1 MNQIITTDNRITL
14 NNLSIRTK
22 KRPHVFT
29 PPAHDFILDSTSENL
44 EAIFYAVS
52 QNKPCLLVGE
62 TGTGKTSLVRYLAS
76 ITNQAYRR
84 VNLNGQTNTDD
95 LIGKWVVKEGSMVWV
110 DGVLVE
116 AMKMGYWLVLDELNS
131 ALPEV
136 LFLLQSLLDDD
147 KFIVLSEKNGEI
159 IRPHSNFRLFATMNP
174 AGNYTGTND
183 LNRALLSR
191 FPVVV
196 KYDYIALK
204 LETDILALHNSKAK
218 IKPIII
224 DAILRA

>member
-1 MNQIITTDNRITL
+1 MNTNKIITTDNKITL
-14 NNLSIRTK
+14 NNLSIKTR
-22 KRPHVFT
+22 KRAHAFT
-29 PPAHDFILDSTSENL
+29 PPAHDFILDSNSENL
-44 EAIFYAVS
+44 EAVFYAIS

-62 TGTGKTSLVRYLAS
+62 TGTGKTSLIRYLAS
-76 ITNQAYRR
+76 ISNQPYRR
-84 VNLNGQTNTDD
+84 INLNVQTNTDD
-95 LIGKWVVKEGSMVWV
+95 LLGKWVVKSGSMEWI
-110 DGVLVE
+110 DGVLIE
-116 AMKMGYWLVLDELNS
+116 ALKHGYWLVLDELNS

-147 KFIVLSEKNGEI
+147 KFIVLTEKNGEI

-204 LETDILALHNSKAK
+204 LETDIL
-218 IKPIII
+218 
-224 DAILRA
+224 